1 MRILVVGASG
11 TIGQAVVERLSE
23 RHDIIRAGRSGA
35 DVQVDITS
43 EASIRAMYETVGSVD
58 AVISATGGAHF
69 GPLTDLTPEL
79 NQIGI
84 DSKLKGQVN
93 LVLLG
98 LGAVRDGGSFTLT
111 TGIMMDDPIRQGAS
125 AALANGGVKAFVQAA
140 AIEMPRGIR
149 INSVSPNVLIESLE
163 KYEPFFRGFEAVP
176 ASRVATAFEKS
187 VEGAQTGQNYEV
199 Y

>member
-11 TIGQAVVERLSE
+11 TIGQAVVERLSD

-43 EASIRAMYETVGSVD
+43 EESIRAMYEAVGSVD

-98 LGAVRDGGSFTLT
+98 LESVRDGGSFTLT

-125 AALANGGVKAFVQAA
+125 AALANGGVKAFVHAA

-163 KYEPFFRGFEAVP
+163 K
-176 ASRVATAFEKS
+176 S

>member
-11 TIGQAVVERLSE
+11 TIGQAVVEQLSE

-43 EASIRAMYETVGSVD
+43 EESIRAMYEAVGSVD

-69 GPLTDLTPEL
+69 GPLTDLTPAL

-98 LGAVRDGGSFTLT
+98 LESVRDGGSFTLT
-111 TGIMMDDPIRQGAS
+111 TGIMMDDPIRQAY
-125 AALANGGVKAFVQAA
+125 
-140 AIEMPRGIR
+140 PRRLRTVGSKR
-149 INSVSPNVLIESLE
+149 S
-163 KYEPFFRGFEAVP
+163 FMQRR
-176 ASRVATAFEKS
+176 SRCHGAFES
-187 VEGAQTGQNYEV
+187 TALVRTY
-199 Y
+199 